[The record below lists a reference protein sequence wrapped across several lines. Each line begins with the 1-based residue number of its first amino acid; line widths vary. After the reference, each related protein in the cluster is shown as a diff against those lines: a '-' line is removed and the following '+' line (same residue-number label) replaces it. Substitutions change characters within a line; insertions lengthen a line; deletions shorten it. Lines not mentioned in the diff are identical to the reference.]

1 MVIPLPLTTK
11 TIDFQRFLLLLGGK
25 TVESCFNLHI
35 AIILVKLLATYSC
48 LSRILAISVHFKHFS
63 MFSLTLNS
71 NIFVKK
77 KKKNCLQL
85 IESCFNWHIA
95 IILVKLL
102 ATYSC
107 FGPKVDQI
115 FTNLDNSGTFLDLI
129 SEHLGPV
136 IESVK

>member
-48 LSRILAISVHFKHFS
+48 
-63 MFSLTLNS
+63 
-71 NIFVKK
+71 
-77 KKKNCLQL
+77 
-85 IESCFNWHIA
+85 
-95 IILVKLL
+95 
-102 ATYSC
+102 

-115 FTNLDNSGTFLDLI
+115 FTNLDNSGTFFRSDIRTSWPGDRKCEIKVADITLLHVLTI
-129 SEHLGPV
+129 WPTLGPQSDSPGFTLLQ
-136 IESVK
+136 I